1 MAQAEDTEGKLYQ
14 NLIDI
19 GCSEAETK
27 QYLTLAEKGEWSK
40 LCTALAKQKTVL
52 LTALHKSEK
61 QIDCLD
67 FLVYEINKKYIG
79 GGKQNA

>member
-14 NLIDI
+14 NLIDA
-19 GCSEAETK
+19 GCSEAEAN
-27 QYLTLAEKGEWSK
+27 QYLTFAKKGEWNR
-40 LCTALAKQKTVL
+40 LCTALAKQKTAL
-52 LTALHKSEK
+52 LSVLHKSEK